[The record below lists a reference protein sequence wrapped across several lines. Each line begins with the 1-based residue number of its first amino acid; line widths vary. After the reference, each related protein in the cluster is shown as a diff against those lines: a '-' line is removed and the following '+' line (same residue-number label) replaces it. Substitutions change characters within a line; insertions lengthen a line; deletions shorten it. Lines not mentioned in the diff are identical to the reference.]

1 MKVPFFTFDGM
12 NQNLKQDILANF
24 ESFYDSNWYVLGQQ
38 VRNFEAEY
46 ATYNEVK
53 HCVGVG
59 NGLEA
64 LHISLKALG
73 IGAGDEVIIP
83 SNTYIATWLAATYV
97 GATVVP
103 VEPRPDTHNL
113 NPDLLQAALTE
124 NTKAIMP
131 VHLYGQVCE
140 MDAIMAFAEKHQLK
154 VVEDNA
160 QSQGSRYNGKLAGSF
175 GHSNGTSFYPGKN
188 LGALGDA
195 GAVTTNS
202 EEISTKVKALRNY
215 GSHKK
220 YYNKYIGLNSRLD
233 ELQAGV
239 LSVKLPH
246 LPSWNKQ
253 RISVANNYY
262 KLLAGIG
269 DLQLPVIADG
279 ATSVYHQFVIQ
290 TAHRD
295 ALQEYLK
302 SKEVGTLIHYPLPPH
317 LQEAYAHLSFK
328 KGDFPIAERIANQ
341 VLSLPIYPG
350 LTLEQ
355 QEFVAY
361 SIKQFFDGV

>member
-1 MKVPFFTFDGM
+1 MKVPFLSFDGM
-12 NQNLKQDILANF
+12 HPGLKKDILANF

-46 ATYNEVK
+46 ASYNEVK
-53 HCVGVG
+53 HCVGLG

-64 LHISLKALG
+64 LILSLEALG
-73 IGAGDEVIIP
+73 IGAGDEVIVP
-83 SNTYIATWLAATYV
+83 SNTYIATWLAVTYM
-97 GATVVP
+97 GATIVP

-113 NPDLLQAALTE
+113 NPDLLPAALTE
-124 NTKAIMP
+124 KTKAIMP

-195 GAVTTNS
+195 GAITTDS
-202 EEISTKVKALRNY
+202 EEVATKIKALRNY

-220 YYNKYIGLNSRLD
+220 YYNKYLGVNSRLD

-239 LSVKLPH
+239 LSVKLPQ
-246 LPSWNKQ
+246 LPSWNEQ
-253 RISVANNYY
+253 RIEVANNYY
-262 KLLAGIG
+262 KLLAGVG

-279 ATSVYHQFVIQ
+279 ATSVYHQFVVQ

-302 SKEVGTLIHYPLPPH
+302 SKEVGTLIHYPVPPH
-317 LQEAYAHLSFK
+317 MQEAYASLPFK
-328 KGDFPIAERIANQ
+328 EGDFPIAERIAKQ
-341 VLSLPIYPG
+341 VLSLPVYPG

-355 QEFVAY
+355 QEFVA
-361 SIKQFFDGV
+361 SCVRAFFDL